1 VPEVIDEG
9 WNGLDLRHLAAFEA
23 VASAGSF
30 ARAAASL
37 GYTQPAVSQQVAALE
52 RIVGQRLF
60 DRSSGRATATL
71 TAAGTLLRGHVEAVV
86 GQLVSARAEL
96 ADLAVGE
103 SGTLRVGAF
112 QTVAARL
119 LPDLLR
125 RYASRRPGVRIE
137 LHEALG
143 THEILTAVEA
153 GEIDLAF
160 ALEPVDRLR
169 FETRHVLDD
178 EFVLVEPGSGAARTV
193 ESLAEVAALPLIVH
207 RSCPS
212 TDLLLEKLEALPAT
226 PTIVFRSD
234 DNGAVKALV
243 RAGVGV
249 AVLPR
254 MWMELG
260 DNDGLDVSPLGHLLP
275 PRRIVLAWRRGFEHT
290 PVQRAFVDLACSR
303 DPLRRAPAQR
313 PLHA

>member
-1 VPEVIDEG
+1 MIDDG
-9 WNGLDLRHLAAFEA
+9 WTGLDLRHLAAFEA
-23 VASAGSF
+23 VAAAGSF

-60 DRSSGRATATL
+60 DRSPGRTTATL
-71 TAAGTLLRGHVEAVV
+71 TPAGTLLLGHVEAVV
-86 GQLVSARAEL
+86 GQLVSARSEL
-96 ADLAVGE
+96 AGLAEGE

-119 LPDLLR
+119 LPELLR
-125 RYASRRPGVRIE
+125 RYAPTRPAVRIE

-143 THEILTAVEA
+143 TVEILKAVES
-153 GEIDLAF
+153 GEVDLAF
-160 ALEPVDRLR
+160 ALEPVDPQR

-178 EFVLVEPGSGAARTV
+178 EFVLVEPGTGRGRTV

-212 TDLLLEKLEALPAT
+212 TDLLLEKLAELPAT

-275 PRRIVLAWRRGFEHT
+275 PRRIVLAWRRGHVHT
-290 PVQRAFVDLACSR
+290 PVQQAFVDLACRLSR
-303 DPLRRAPAQR
+303 PRRAPARQ
-313 PLHA
+313 PLPA